1 MSPIAIFVSS
11 AFGDEYSSYGVA
23 VLLIIVAVAVFLF
36 VYYGNIRGAYQRLL
50 KTGDFSEEKQEEKKE
65 EDRIVGAVAAIIWPL
80 VTCVFFLV
88 SGFVFDQW
96 EINWIVF
103 PLTGILF
110 GVFSSVYN
118 MFKKKRCCLSL
129 LYTICHTTLI
139 KKGDIA
145 HVPSLRIGGNMKAFI
160 PLMITV
166 QEPVPG

>member
-1 MSPIAIFVSS
+1 M
-11 AFGDEYSSYGVA
+11 
-23 VLLIIVAVAVFLF
+23 
-36 VYYGNIRGAYQRLL
+36 
-50 KTGDFSEEKQEEKKE
+50 
-65 EDRIVGAVAAIIWPL
+65 
-80 VTCVFFLV
+80 
-88 SGFVFDQW
+88 FDQW

-118 MFKKKRCCLSL
+118 MFKKKMLPESAVHYL
-129 LYTICHTTLI
+129 PHNVN